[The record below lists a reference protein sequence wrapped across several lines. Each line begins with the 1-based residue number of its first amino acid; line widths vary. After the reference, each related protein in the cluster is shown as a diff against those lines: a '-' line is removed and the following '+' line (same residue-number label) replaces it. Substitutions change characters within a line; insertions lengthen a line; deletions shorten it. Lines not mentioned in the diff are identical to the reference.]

1 MTKERAIEKQK
12 QLIDYLKYC
21 LEIGSDCCLL
31 DEDKKMIISA
41 LEYRTPK
48 KPKVVSRIRGG
59 FRNYTCS
66 KCGHTEQKDE
76 RYEIK
81 EIYCSVCGKIVDGTF
96 GNFCGNCGQAIDK
109 T

>member
-1 MTKERAIEKQK
+1 MTNERAIEKQK

-48 KPKVVSRIRGG
+48 KVLPPEVILLENGRCPNCNCVLFDKNMKYCCR
-59 FRNYTCS
+59 
-66 KCGHTEQKDE
+66 CGEALDWT
-76 RYEIK
+76 
-81 EIYCSVCGKIVDGTF
+81 
-96 GNFCGNCGQAIDK
+96 
-109 T
+109 

>member
-1 MTKERAIEKQK
+1 MTNEKALKNIENQVAEYGFNGTLHISCEEYGAIR
-12 QLIDYLKYC
+12 
-21 LEIGSDCCLL
+21 
-31 DEDKKMIISA
+31 SA

-66 KCGHTEQKDE
+66 ECGHTEQKDE

-96 GNFCGNCGQAIDK
+96 GNFCSNCGQAIGK